1 MFSGPTTDYLRSRH
15 DHLQKGGF
23 EMLEGKRVGFVGGG
37 NMAEAIIKGLLAG
50 GVPSSAIAVAEP
62 VEERREYL
70 HARYAVDV
78 HSDCSEVVSSAG
90 VIVLAVKPQV
100 SGDVLDEIASVDF
113 QGKLFVSI
121 MAGVKTGTI
130 EAVLKKPASVVRVM
144 PNTPAL
150 VLAAASVISPGAHAT
165 VEDLSLVR
173 EIFDLLGSTSQTDE
187 KLLDAV
193 TGLSGSGPAY
203 VFTFIEAL
211 SDAGVKNGLPRD
223 VAARLAAQTVF
234 GSAKMVL
241 ETGEHPAVLRE
252 KVTSPGGTT
261 IAGLHV
267 LEREGFNGIVMT
279 AVEEATKRSVELG
292 KK

>member
-1 MFSGPTTDYLRSRH
+1 
-15 DHLQKGGF
+15 
-23 EMLEGKRVGFVGGG
+23 MLAGKKVGFIGGG

-50 GVPSSAIAVAEP
+50 GVPSSAISVAEP
-62 VEERREYL
+62 VAGRRDYL
-70 HARYAVDV
+70 RDKYSVDA
-78 HSDCSEVVSSAG
+78 SDDCTAVVSSAG
-90 VIVLAVKPQV
+90 IVILAVKPQV
-100 SGDVLDEIASVDF
+100 SGEVLAGIASVDV
-113 QGKLFVSI
+113 QGKLFITI
-121 MAGVKTGTI
+121 MAGVKTESV
-130 EAVLKKPASVVRVM
+130 EASLGQSARVVRVM

-150 VLAAASVISPGAHAT
+150 VLAAASAICAGAHAT
-165 VEDLSLVR
+165 GEDLTLAR
-173 EIFDLLGSTSQTDE
+173 EIFDLLGVTCLAEE

-223 VAARLAAQTVF
+223 VATRLAAQTVF

-241 ETGEHPAVLRE
+241 ETGEHCAVLRE

-267 LEREGFNGIVMT
+267 LEQECFRGAVMT
-279 AVEEATKRSVELG
+279 AVEAATKRSVELG